1 MRIIAIANQKGG
13 VGKTTTAINLGAAL
27 VERGRRVLLV
37 DLDPQASTTT
47 ALAVEVGEGEASVSD
62 VLQAVMDERET
73 PTLADITRATPT
85 GIDLGPADISL
96 SAIEPDLLSALGGES
111 VLRQALA
118 GVSGYDYI
126 LVDCLPSLG
135 LLAVNALTA
144 ADEVLVPVQ
153 AEYLPMKGL
162 QLLLH
167 TVAKVRS
174 KLNPRL
180 RITGILLTIVEIR
193 TLHSQE
199 VCEHVRSAF
208 AGRVRVFETYIKKS
222 VRLREA
228 AVAGESVLTYAPKHE
243 TAEAYRA
250 LAEEVDGDD
259 RGRGTGDSDR
269 ERQRRRRKAGGN
281 HAQEARSDHQGSGR

>member
-1 MRIIAIANQKGG
+1 MRTIAIANQKGG
-13 VGKTTTAINLGAAL
+13 VGKTTTAINLAAAL
-27 VERGRRVLLV
+27 VERGRKVLLV
-37 DLDPQASTTT
+37 DVDPQASATT
-47 ALAVEVGEGEASVSD
+47 ALGVEVREGESSISE
-62 VLQAVMDERET
+62 VLRAVIDEEEGPTLPDIVRET
-73 PTLADITRATPT
+73 PT
-85 GIDLGPADISL
+85 GIEFAPADISL
-96 SAIEPDLLSALGGES
+96 SALEPDLLTALGGEN

-118 GVSGYDYI
+118 SAEGYDYVLI
-126 LVDCLPSLG
+126 DCLPSLG

-180 RITGILLTIVEIR
+180 RIAGILLTMAEMR

-199 VCEHVRSAF
+199 VCAHVRSSF
-208 AGRVRVFETYIKKS
+208 AGKVRVFETVIKKS

-243 TAEAYRA
+243 AAEAYRK
-250 LAEEVDGDD
+250 LAAELE
-259 RGRGTGDSDR
+259 
-269 ERQRRRRKAGGN
+269 GN
-281 HAQEARSDHQGSGR
+281 

>member
-1 MRIIAIANQKGG
+1 MRTIAIANQKGG

-27 VERGRRVLLV
+27 IERGRKVLLV
-37 DLDPQASTTT
+37 DLDPQASATT
-47 ALAVEVGEGEASVSD
+47 ALGLEVGEGQPSMSD
-62 VLQAVMDERET
+62 VLQAVMSEAEAPR
-73 PTLADITRATPT
+73 LADVVVATPT
-85 GIDLGPADISL
+85 GIDLAPADIAL
-96 SAIEPDLLSALGGES
+96 SAIEPDLLSALGGEN
-111 VLRQALA
+111 VLRQAVR
-118 GVSGYDYI
+118 GVRGYDYVLI
-126 LVDCLPSLG
+126 DCLPSLG

-180 RITGILLTIVEIR
+180 KIAGILLTMTEMR

-199 VCEHVRSAF
+199 VCAHVRSAF
-208 AGRVRVFETYIKKS
+208 TGKVRVFDTYIKKS

-228 AVAGESVLTYAPKHE
+228 AVAGESVLTYAPRHE
-243 TAEAYRA
+243 VAEAYRR
-250 LAEEVDGDD
+250 LAEELEQ
-259 RGRGTGDSDR
+259 T
-269 ERQRRRRKAGGN
+269 A
-281 HAQEARSDHQGSGR
+281 

>member
-13 VGKTTTAINLGAAL
+13 VAKTTTAINLGAAL
-27 VERGRRVLLV
+27 AERGRRVLLV
-37 DLDPQASTTT
+37 DLDPQASATT
-47 ALAVEVGEGEASVSD
+47 ALGAEVGEGELSMSQ
-62 VLQAVMDERET
+62 VLRAAMDEAER
-73 PTLADITRATPT
+73 PTLADITRPAE
-85 GIDLGPADISL
+85 GSLDLAPADISL
-96 SAIEPDLLSALGGES
+96 SAIEPDLLSALGGEN
-111 VLRQALA
+111 VLRQAVA
-118 GVSGYDYI
+118 GVEGYDYVLI
-126 LVDCLPSLG
+126 DCLPSLG

-180 RITGILLTIVEIR
+180 KIAGILLTMVELR

-208 AGRVRVFETYIKKS
+208 AGRVRVFEAYIKKS

-228 AVAGESVLTYAPKHE
+228 AVAGESVLAYAPRHPA
-243 TAEAYRA
+243 AEAYRA
-250 LAEEVDGDD
+250 VAAELEG
-259 RGRGTGDSDR
+259 
-269 ERQRRRRKAGGN
+269 
-281 HAQEARSDHQGSGR
+281 

>member
-1 MRIIAIANQKGG
+1 MRTIAVANQKGG
-13 VGKTTTAINLGAAL
+13 VGKTTTAINLAAAL
-27 VERGRRVLLV
+27 VERGRKVLLV
-37 DLDPQASTTT
+37 DLDPQASATT
-47 ALAVEVGEGEASVSD
+47 ALGLKVGEWTGKNACPPAAPTGQPSMSD
-62 VLQAVMDERET
+62 VLQAAMNEAET
-73 PTLADITRATPT
+73 PRLAEIVVATPT
-85 GIDLGPADISL
+85 GIDLAPADITL
-96 SAIEPDLLSALGGES
+96 SAIEPDLLSALGGEN
-111 VLRQALA
+111 VVRQALR
-118 GVSGYDYI
+118 GVKGYDYVLI
-126 LVDCLPSLG
+126 DCLPSLG

-180 RITGILLTIVEIR
+180 RIAGILLTMTEMR

-208 AGRVRVFETYIKKS
+208 AGKVRVFDTYIKKS

-228 AVAGESVLTYAPKHE
+228 AVAGESVLTYAPRHE
-243 TAEAYRA
+243 AAEAYRK
-250 LAEEVDGDD
+250 LAAEVDRNG
-259 RGRGTGDSDR
+259 
-269 ERQRRRRKAGGN
+269 
-281 HAQEARSDHQGSGR
+281 

>member
-1 MRIIAIANQKGG
+1 MRVIALANQKGG
-13 VGKTTTAINLGAAL
+13 VAKTTSAINVGAAL

-37 DLDPQASTTT
+37 DLDPQASATT
-47 ALAVEVGEGEASVSD
+47 ALGIEVGEGEPSLSEVLRAAMEESPSPWLPEIIWRTDEGLD
-62 VLQAVMDERET
+62 VA
-73 PTLADITRATPT
+73 
-85 GIDLGPADISL
+85 PADISL
-96 SAIEPDLLSALGGES
+96 SAIEPDLLTALGGEG
-111 VLRQALA
+111 VLGQVLKEM
-118 GVSGYDYI
+118 VEYDYVLI
-126 LVDCLPSLG
+126 DCLPSLG

-144 ADEVLVPVQ
+144 ADEVLIPVQ

-180 RITGILLTIVEIR
+180 RVAGILLTMVEPR

-208 AGRVRVFETYIKKS
+208 AGKVRVFETEIRKS

-228 AVAGESVLTYAPKHE
+228 SVAGESILAYAPRHAA
-243 TAEAYRA
+243 AEAYRA
-250 LAEEVDGDD
+250 VARELDG
-259 RGRGTGDSDR
+259 GGD
-269 ERQRRRRKAGGN
+269 A
-281 HAQEARSDHQGSGR
+281 

>member
-1 MRIIAIANQKGG
+1 MEEKEWPACA
-13 VGKTTTAINLGAAL
+13 
-27 VERGRRVLLV
+27 
-37 DLDPQASTTT
+37 
-47 ALAVEVGEGEASVSD
+47 D
-62 VLQAVMDERET
+62 VVRE
-73 PTLADITRATPT
+73 TPT
-85 GIDLGPADISL
+85 GIDLIPADISL
-96 SAIEPDLLSALGGES
+96 SAIEPDLFAALGGEN
-111 VLRQALA
+111 VLRQAL
-118 GVSGYDYI
+118 GTVEGYDYV

-180 RITGILLTIVEIR
+180 RIAGILLTMVEMR

-208 AGRVRVFETYIKKS
+208 AGKVRVFDTVIKKS

-228 AVAGESVLTYAPKHE
+228 AVAGESVLTYAPRHE
-243 TAEAYRA
+243 AAEAYRA
-250 LAEEVDGDD
+250 LAQELEGD
-259 RGRGTGDSDR
+259 
-269 ERQRRRRKAGGN
+269 K
-281 HAQEARSDHQGSGR
+281 

>member
-1 MRIIAIANQKGG
+1 MRTIAVANQKGG
-13 VGKTTTAINLGAAL
+13 VGKTTTAISLGAAL
-27 VERGRRVLLV
+27 VERGRKVLLV
-37 DLDPQASTTT
+37 DLDPQASATT
-47 ALAVEVGEGEASVSD
+47 ALGLEVGEGQPSVSD
-62 VLQAVMDERET
+62 VLQAVMREAET
-73 PTLADITRATPT
+73 PSMAEIVVATPT
-85 GIDLGPADISL
+85 GIDLAPADISL
-96 SAIEPDLLSALGGES
+96 SAIEPDLLSALGGEN

-180 RITGILLTIVEIR
+180 RIAGILLTMTEMR

-208 AGRVRVFETYIKKS
+208 AGKVRVFDTYIKKS

-228 AVAGESVLTYAPKHE
+228 SVAGESVLTYAPRHE
-243 TAEAYRA
+243 TADAYRK
-250 LAEEVDGDD
+250 LAAELDGEGEE
-259 RGRGTGDSDR
+259 
-269 ERQRRRRKAGGN
+269 
-281 HAQEARSDHQGSGR
+281 